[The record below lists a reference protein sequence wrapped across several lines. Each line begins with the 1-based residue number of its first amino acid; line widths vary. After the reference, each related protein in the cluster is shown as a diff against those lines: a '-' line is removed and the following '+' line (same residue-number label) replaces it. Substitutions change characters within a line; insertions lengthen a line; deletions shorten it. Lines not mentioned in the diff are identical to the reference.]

1 MYKDKELIK
10 EILHQINNALDVILY
25 RFEPVK
31 KVSDFTNSPKG
42 MEKLDSI
49 CMQLI
54 AIGESVKKIDKITE
68 GKLFSKY
75 SSIDWKGIKGMRD
88 IISHHYFDVDAEI
101 IYEVCKNKIPELKD
115 TIGKI
120 LKTI

>member
-31 KVSDFTNSPKG
+31 KVSDFTNSPRG

-54 AIGESVKKIDKITE
+54 AIGE
-68 GKLFSKY
+68 
-75 SSIDWKGIKGMRD
+75 
-88 IISHHYFDVDAEI
+88 VDCFLNI
-101 IYEVCKNKIPELKD
+101 HLL
-115 TIGKI
+115 IGKG
-120 LKTI
+120 